1 MDAPTPPIVRIGWA
15 VLIIAIA
22 LILLRLASAVFIPLA
37 LALFTVALAWPLQ
50 CRLEKWRTPRPLAY
64 VFTLLTV
71 LLVVGVFVGLIYICA
86 RNVAE
91 KAPDYRER
99 FTELHQNTKAWM
111 AEQRRKTASLTDL
124 SLDLP
129 PSGASG
135 SAGAPDAPGAGNP
148 PAGAAATESEP
159 RESEPKNG
167 DDSGGDSPLVG
178 FAGKVLA
185 FAYGIVGQLALLI
198 TFTVLALIEI
208 HRFTQ
213 KIERRLPS
221 PHGTTVRDVVAE
233 IAGTLQR
240 YMLLRTL
247 VSAST
252 GLLVWLYCWM
262 IGLEFALVWGV
273 LSFLLNYIPTLGSI
287 VAVIPP
293 TLFSALEGRASLF
306 LATLAG
312 LTVIQFTIGNLLDP
326 RLEGR
331 ILRLSPVLLFLSMVF
346 WGWLWGIP
354 GALLGIPILSAI
366 FIVCRR
372 FTATRPLADLLEK

>member
-1 MDAPTPPIVRIGWA
+1 MDAPTPRIVRIGWA
-15 VLIIAIA
+15 VFLAIVA
-22 LILLRLASAVFIPLA
+22 LVLLRLASAVFIPLA

-50 CRLEKWRTPRPLAY
+50 CRLEKWRAPRPLAY
-64 VFTLLTV
+64 VLTLLAV
-71 LLVVGVFVGLIYICA
+71 LLVAGVFVGLIYICA

-99 FTELHQNTKAWM
+99 FTELHQNAKAWM
-111 AEQRRKTASLTDL
+111 AEQRRKTAPLTDL
-124 SLDLP
+124 ALDTP
-129 PSGASG
+129 AP
-135 SAGAPDAPGAGNP
+135 GAPDAPGAAMPPRGAPAADNP
-148 PAGAAATESEP
+148 PSEP
-159 RESEPKNG
+159 EPKNG
-167 DDSGGDSPLVG
+167 GGDNALVG

-185 FAYGIVGQLALLI
+185 FAYGMVGQLALLV
-198 TFTVLALIEI
+198 TFTVLALIEVR
-208 HRFTQ
+208 RFTQ
-213 KIERRLPS
+213 KLERRLPS
-221 PHGTTVRDVVAE
+221 PLGVAVRDIAAE

-247 VSAST
+247 VSATT
-252 GLLVWLYCWM
+252 GVLVWLFCGL

-293 TLFSALEGRASLF
+293 TLFAALAGDAGLF
-306 LATLAG
+306 LGTLAG
-312 LTVIQFTIGNLLDP
+312 LTAIQFTIGNLIDP

-354 GALLGIPILSAI
+354 GALLGIPVLSAI

-372 FTATRPLADLLEK
+372 FAATRPLADLLEK